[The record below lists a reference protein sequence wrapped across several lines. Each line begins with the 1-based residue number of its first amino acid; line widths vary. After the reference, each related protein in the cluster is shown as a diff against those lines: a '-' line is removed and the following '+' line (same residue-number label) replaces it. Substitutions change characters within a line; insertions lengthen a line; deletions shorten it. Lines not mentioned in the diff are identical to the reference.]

1 MQIWLPLPDL
11 PGVWGLS
18 WPRSLETGLIKWLQ
32 KNFCNLSN
40 TETDAET
47 ETEYQR
53 FWSQQGSG
61 YNASILVTGQP
72 FYQST
77 LLLILKITKSLLFEI
92 TNTS

>member
-1 MQIWLPLPDL
+1 MASSPRLAWCL
-11 PGVWGLS
+11 GLS

-53 FWSQQGSG
+53 FWSQAQGRVL
-61 YNASILVTGQP
+61 A
-72 FYQST
+72 
-77 LLLILKITKSLLFEI
+77 
-92 TNTS
+92 